1 MEIEKLNEENGPG
14 EVTLVPLHRTHDVD
28 KFSSGRETLDTFLKK
43 HALGAPSQGLS
54 QTWVAISGS
63 SQVVGYYTLS
73 MSTIEASA
81 ATARVAKG
89 MPRYPIPVVL
99 LARLAVDKSVQGQ
112 GLGRLLLLAA
122 MRKAL
127 QLGRVPLMA
136 DGGPGLPMR
145 AMLVHAIDE
154 QAAQFYEH
162 FGLSRSPTDQLHLM
176 LLLKEIEEALRD

>member
-1 MEIEKLNEENGPG
+1 METQKLNQEDGYET
-14 EVTLVPLHRTHDVD
+14 VSLVPLHRTHDVES
-28 KFSSGRETLDTFLKK
+28 FSSGRETLDTFLKK
-43 HALGAPSQGLS
+43 HALAAPSQGLS

-63 SQVVGYYTLS
+63 GQVVGYYTLS
-73 MSTIEASA
+73 MSTIEVSA
-81 ATARVAKG
+81 ATTRVAKG

-122 MRKAL
+122 MQKAV
-127 QLGRVPLMA
+127 QLGRVPLAA

-176 LLLKEIEEALRD
+176 ILLKEIEETLRT